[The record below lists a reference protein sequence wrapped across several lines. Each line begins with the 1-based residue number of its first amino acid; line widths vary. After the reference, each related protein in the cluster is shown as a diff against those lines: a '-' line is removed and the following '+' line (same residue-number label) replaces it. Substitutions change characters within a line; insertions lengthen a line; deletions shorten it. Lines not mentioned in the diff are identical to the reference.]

1 MKFWHFYIIKSPLLL
16 IGYVLGTHDVA
27 FLYAAIGSLAAIP
40 LFAYLEQ

>member
-1 MKFWHFYIIKSPLLL
+1 MKFWHYYIAKAPLLL
-16 IGYVLGTHDVA
+16 IGYIFGTHDVA